1 MFDLD
6 VEQLA
11 QQLNQ
16 WLDDERV
23 VAAVCAVGLVL
34 IALRYRSLRKRK
46 TKLGKATGRDPW
58 HPLTPLFAWSD
69 VESFTLQDS
78 YCGTLALAQTGGG
91 KTTGP
96 IATMF
101 YSMLRAGFG
110 AMVLLVKDDRR
121 FFEDICRR
129 AGRARDVIVFSPN
142 EPRRW
147 NFLNHE
153 LARKGRGAGLTENIV
168 NLFTTT
174 MEVVDRN
181 SRQGGGR
188 ESDPYWQLACRQL
201 LRNLTDLAVLSLGT
215 INIRD
220 FYRIVIS
227 APESVKE
234 AHSEHWMKQSFCA
247 WCLNQA
253 MEKCPESR
261 RRDLAIVT
269 DYFLSEFP
277 KISPKTRGTIVSTF
291 SVMAD
296 SLQRGI
302 LSELFCGETNITPE
316 ETEAGKII
324 LVDMPVI
331 EYGAV
336 GALANGLWKYGFQ
349 RAIEK
354 RDVRKSPRPVG
365 LVIDEFQALLTTA
378 DQQFLST
385 CRGARVAT
393 LVATQNVSNLYAA
406 LGGRQEAEAEVDSLC
421 GNLCTKIFGCNG
433 DFVTNKWASDMIGQ
447 SRQMFFNSG
456 NSYQPADALSG
467 VFGLGQ
473 GPQTSAGMSEQMCH
487 EIEPSIF
494 PALSC
499 GGYANGGCIQTLVFA
514 AGKVFRDTGKPWR
527 FHTFHQNL

>member
-1 MFDLD
+1 MFDVD

-23 VAAVCAVGLVL
+23 VAAVCGVGLVL

-91 KTTGP
+91 KSSGP
-96 IATMF
+96 IATIVSAMA
-101 YSMLRAGFG
+101 RAGFG
-110 AMVLLVKDDRR
+110 FVVPLVKSDRA

-129 AGRARDVIVFSPN
+129 AGRARDVIVFSPS
-142 EPRRW
+142 EPWRW
-147 NFLNHE
+147 NFLDHE
-153 LARKGRGAGLTENIV
+153 LSRKGRGAGLTENIV
-168 NLFTTT
+168 NLFMTT

-181 SRQGGGR
+181 SKQGGGR
-188 ESDPYWQLACRQL
+188 ESDQYWQLACRQL

-234 AHSEHWMKQSFCA
+234 AHSEHWRTQSFCA
-247 WCLNQA
+247 WCLKQA
-253 MEKCPESR
+253 FEKCPESR
-261 RRDLAIVT
+261 RRDLAIVG
-269 DYFLSEFP
+269 DYFLSEYP

-365 LVIDEFQALLTTA
+365 LVVDEAQFLVTSY
-378 DQQFLST
+378 DHQFLST
-385 CRGARVAT
+385 CRSSRVAT
-393 LVATQNVSNLYAA
+393 IFATQNVSNLYAA

-421 GNLCTKIFGCNG
+421 ANLCTKIFGCSG

-473 GPQTSAGMSEQMCH
+473 GPQTSAGMSEQMGY
-487 EIEPSIF
+487 EIEPCIF
-494 PALSC
+494 PTLRC
-499 GGYANGGCIQTLVFA
+499 GGYANGGCIDTVIFA